1 MNNFETMNNFER
13 MAKFLQGCD
22 AEGKVYTDKQLEEMK
37 EATVSNSVEVT
48 TSTTNKVEIAEPVVK
63 ENEKEDLV
71 EIPSFLRGCV
81 KNEEEDLLPDFVKE
95 FSKRNNEI
103 NRETIR
109 RQEEA
114 MQRAIAREVA
124 KLRKPSKKKS
134 VLAKIFR

>member
-1 MNNFETMNNFER
+1 MNNFETMV
-13 MAKFLQGCD
+13 KFLQGCD
-22 AEGKVYTDKQLEEMK
+22 AEGKVYTDKQLEAMK
-37 EATVSNSVEVT
+37 EATASNSVEVT
-48 TSTTNKVEIAEPVVK
+48 TSTTDKVEIAEPVIK
-63 ENEKEDLV
+63 ENEKEDLA
-71 EIPSFLRGCV
+71 EIPSFLRCYV

-103 NRETIR
+103 NRERIR

>member
-1 MNNFETMNNFER
+1 MNFEK

-48 TSTTNKVEIAEPVVK
+48 TTPTTDKVEIAEPVVK
-63 ENEKEDLV
+63 ENEKEDLA
-71 EIPSFLRGCV
+71 EIPSFLRGYV
-81 KNEEEDLLPDFVKE
+81 KNEEESLIPDFVKE

-103 NRETIR
+103 NRERIR
-109 RQEEA
+109 RQEE
-114 MQRAIAREVA
+114 AIAREVA